1 MESATLQNEFTT
13 NISGKVRNTN
23 LPRNKALWPL
33 FEVISNGIH
42 AIEEKGNTKSGQ
54 IQIDIIR
61 NGDQE
66 TLHDMENVEVS
77 PIHSLIVKDNGIG
90 FNDQNYQ
97 SFLTAESEYKIE
109 KGAKGIGRF
118 VCLKA
123 FRSVKI
129 ESIFATEG
137 NKKQS
142 RSFVLQSTGK
152 GIFEYNSAD
161 SKASSTGTIVT
172 LTHFREE
179 YQQYAPKTLRDL
191 GEKIIEHFLV
201 YFVLEKCPY
210 IKLIDNNNK
219 SILLQDLYG
228 STIKSKIIKDSVKI
242 GRETFEIHLVRL
254 YEAKGAHKLHYC
266 ANDREVSDESL
277 TKYILDLGKQMKDE
291 DGNEFTY
298 QCYVTG
304 NYLDSNVDTERTNF
318 TFPTGDS
325 ESDDDN
331 KKKEELSLK
340 EIRNAVITKI
350 EEILKDY
357 LNRIRESKFTT
368 YKTHINASAPQFKP
382 IVKYKPESIKRLPPN
397 LSGNKLNIEL
407 FKLQAELELEVKKIG
422 EEILGDSKSIN
433 TTDEYI
439 TKYNDYIEKFNDI
452 GKSNLANYIVHRKA
466 VIELLDLFLGVD
478 EEGKY
483 QTEDTIH
490 RIFFPLKTESDEI
503 TYEQQN
509 LWLID
514 ERLSYHNY
522 LSSDKS
528 FKEMPILENVDS
540 KDRPDLL
547 IFNDS
552 FAFVNDEA
560 PHNSFVIVEFKRP
573 ERQDYTSAA
582 EKKNPVDQVISYIR
596 TIRENKAVDRRGKL
610 IQLDKEKTPFY
621 AYIICDF
628 NVNLAKVLEDRN
640 YKRTPDNLGF
650 FYFHETY
657 NAYIEV
663 VSYQKLLKDAKSRNR
678 ILFEKLGLPY

>member
-1 MESATLQNEFTT
+1 MDSEIPQNEFIT
-13 NISGKVRNTN
+13 NISGKIRNTK
-23 LPRNKALWPL
+23 LPKNKALWPL
-33 FEVISNGIH
+33 YEVISNGIH
-42 AIEEKGNTKSGQ
+42 AIEEKGNLKSGQ

-61 NGDQE
+61 NGNQE
-66 TLHDMENVEVS
+66 TLHEMENVEVS
-77 PIHSLIVKDNGIG
+77 PIHSFIIKDNGIG
-90 FNDQNYQ
+90 FNEDNYK

-123 FRSVKI
+123 FRTVKI
-129 ESIFATEG
+129 TSVYNAGEG
-137 NKKQS
+137 KKQL
-142 RSFVLQSTGK
+142 RSFELRPTGK
-152 GIFEYNSAD
+152 GIFEYTSEESNA
-161 SKASSTGTIVT
+161 AATGTIVT
-172 LTHFREE
+172 LNHFMEE
-179 YQQYAPKTLRDL
+179 FQQHAPRSLRDL

-228 STIKSKIIKDSVKI
+228 STIKSTIVKSTIKIKEKA
-242 GRETFEIHLVRL
+242 FEIHLIRL
-254 YEAKGAHKLHYC
+254 YESKGGHKLHYC
-266 ANDREVSDESL
+266 ANDREVFDESL
-277 TKYILDLGKQMKDE
+277 AKYILDLGKQIKDDE
-291 DGNEFTY
+291 GHEFAY
-298 QCYVTG
+298 QCYITG
-304 NYLDSNVDTERTNF
+304 EYLNSNVDTERTNF
-318 TFPTGDS
+318 NFPTG
-325 ESDDDN
+325 ENEGAEEEGGSD
-331 KKKEELSLK
+331 ELSLK
-340 EIRNAVITKI
+340 DIRNGVVAEL

-357 LNRIRESKFTT
+357 LSVIREKKFTA
-368 YKTHINASAPQFKP
+368 YKNHINTSAPQFRP
-382 IVKYKPESIKRLPPN
+382 IVKYKPDSIKKLQPN

-407 FKLQAELELEVKKIG
+407 FKLQSELELEIKKLG
-422 EEILGDSKSIN
+422 EDVLGNNKDIKD
-433 TTDEYI
+433 TDEYI
-439 TKYNDYIEKFNDI
+439 IRYNDFIEKFNDI

-490 RIFFPLKTESDEI
+490 KIFFPLKVESDEI

-514 ERLSYHNY
+514 ERLSYHHY

-528 FKEMPILENVDS
+528 FKEMPILEGTDN

-573 ERQDYTSAA
+573 ERQDYNITT

-596 TIRENKAVDRRGKL
+596 TIRENKAIDRRGKL

-640 YKRTPDNLGF
+640 YKRTPDNMGF

-657 NAYIEV
+657 NAYVEV
-663 VSYQKLLKDAKSRNR
+663 ISYQKLLKDAKGRNR
-678 ILFEKLGLPY
+678 ILFEKLGLPH